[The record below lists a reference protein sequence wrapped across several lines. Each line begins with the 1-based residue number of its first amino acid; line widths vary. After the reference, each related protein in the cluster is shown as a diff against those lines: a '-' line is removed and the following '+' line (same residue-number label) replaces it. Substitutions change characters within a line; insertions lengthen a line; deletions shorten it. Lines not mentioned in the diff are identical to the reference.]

1 MICLTSLEKVNV
13 TAMQKTAFKGLT
25 NQGGFICYFWYLS
38 AQIWILCNWP
48 KPHLDTVKTIEIP
61 LIIVT
66 RSRHITEILKTAWFH
81 NPQLTYSHR
90 KQHYICRVKNCCW
103 CFLSK
108 SFHPGSFWWFIHG
121 FVFKQMCIDIYIY
134 IQMLNKTFWT
144 FPPPTTLCFFFQSFP
159 EFYMQFYIP
168 WHHLPIKIVK

>member
-121 FVFKQMCIDIYIY
+121 FVFKQMCIDIYIFKCL
-134 IQMLNKTFWT
+134 IKHFGLFLLPLHCAFSFKV
-144 FPPPTTLCFFFQSFP
+144 FQNFTCSFTSP
-159 EFYMQFYIP
+159 DIIYQ
-168 WHHLPIKIVK
+168 